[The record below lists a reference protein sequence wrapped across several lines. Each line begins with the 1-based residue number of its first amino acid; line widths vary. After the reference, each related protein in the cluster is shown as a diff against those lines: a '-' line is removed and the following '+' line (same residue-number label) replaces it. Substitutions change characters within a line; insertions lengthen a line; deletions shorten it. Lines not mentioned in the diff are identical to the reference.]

1 MKLTF
6 TVTLELSVPES
17 YTLTEHDIRAY
28 RDVLANAV
36 AYQMQFCGFTPDHL
50 SDEDVGVDSFYA
62 ELDARRTQAANGEAF
77 ALWWTMEDIQNH
89 AANLGETLTAEEV
102 KAVLRQLEHDADAST
117 GVSWAEVTAAI
128 DFVLGR

>member
-6 TVTLELSVPES
+6 NVTLELSVPES

-50 SDEDVGVDSFYA
+50 SDEDVGVDS
-62 ELDARRTQAANGEAF
+62 
-77 ALWWTMEDIQNH
+77 
-89 AANLGETLTAEEV
+89 
-102 KAVLRQLEHDADAST
+102 
-117 GVSWAEVTAAI
+117 
-128 DFVLGR
+128 